1 MLRNLRIFARE
12 MDCSILGVGPIGWIN
27 NEKQNLN
34 AMIANYIDT
43 IEIDSLWNGRKH
55 ILWHLKP
62 DVNILSGVNGMGK
75 TTILNRVVDCM
86 RHMRKEAKADKQ
98 HHNAKGA
105 ASAQSHEGNTSVT
118 LTLSPKEAD
127 EVRFDVV
134 RSFDSSM
141 IPATIATH
149 LTDGMVR
156 SELDWHLY
164 ELQRRYLDYQ
174 VNIGNKMIAILS
186 KGGADAQQKA
196 MEVSR
201 AKVMFQDTIDSLFS
215 ETLKTIDRSSN
226 ELMFNQYGE
235 KLSPYRLSSGEK
247 QMLIILL
254 TVLLE
259 NNEHYVLLMDEP
271 EASLH
276 VEWQQK
282 LVGILRKM
290 NPNAQII
297 LTTHSPAMIMNGWL
311 DAVTEVGDIVVDE
324 DN

>member
-1 MLRNLRIFARE
+1 
-12 MDCSILGVGPIGWIN
+12 
-27 NEKQNLN
+27 
-34 AMIANYIDT
+34 MIANYIDT

-86 RHMRKEAKADKQ
+86 RRMQASPDKDTGDKS
-98 HHNAKGA
+98 AKGG
-105 ASAQSHEGNTSVT
+105 ASAILPEGSTSVR
-118 LTLSPKEAD
+118 LTLSPREAN

-141 IPATIATH
+141 IPASIASQ

-174 VNIGNKMIAILS
+174 VNIGNRMIAILS

-196 MEVSR
+196 IEVSH
-201 AKVMFQDTIDSLFS
+201 AKVMFQDTIDDLFS

-226 ELMFNQYGE
+226 ELLFNQYGE

-259 NNEHYVLLMDEP
+259 DNEHYVLLMDEP

-311 DAVTEVGDIVVDE
+311 DAVTEVGDIVMDE
-324 DN
+324 

>member
-1 MLRNLRIFARE
+1 
-12 MDCSILGVGPIGWIN
+12 
-27 NEKQNLN
+27 
-34 AMIANYIDT
+34 MIANYIDT

-86 RHMRKEAKADKQ
+86 RRMQASIDKDTGDKS
-98 HHNAKGA
+98 AKGG
-105 ASAQSHEGNTSVT
+105 ASTLLPEGNTSVR
-118 LTLSPKEAD
+118 LTLSPREAN

-141 IPATIATH
+141 IPASIASQ

-174 VNIGNKMIAILS
+174 VNIGNRMIAILS
-186 KGGADAQQKA
+186 KGGADAQKKA
-196 MEVSR
+196 IEVSH
-201 AKVMFQDTIDSLFS
+201 AKVMFQDTIDDLFS

-226 ELMFNQYGE
+226 ELLFNQYGE

-259 NNEHYVLLMDEP
+259 DNEHYVLLMDEP

-311 DAVTEVGDIVVDE
+311 DAVTEVGDIVMDE
-324 DN
+324 